1 MPATTA
7 TLSPSTDAK
16 RTVRGTAVQPDAPDK
31 LHVHPSQSL
40 DRAAVAAIDKIV
52 AAAPPLTKSRREKLA
67 TLLGG
72 VAA

>member
-7 TLSPSTDAK
+7 SLSPSSDAE
-16 RTVRGTAVQPDAPDK
+16 RTVRGTAVQPDVTDN
-31 LHVHPSQSL
+31 LHARPSQSL
-40 DRAAVAAIDKIV
+40 DRAVVAAIDKIV

-67 TLLGG
+67 NLLGG

>member
-16 RTVRGTAVQPDAPDK
+16 HAVRGTAVQPDAPDK
-31 LHVHPSQSL
+31 RHVPSQSL

-52 AAAPPLTKSRREKLA
+52 AAAPPLTTSRREKLA

>member
-7 TLSPSTDAK
+7 TLSPSTDAE
-16 RTVRGTAVQPDAPDK
+16 RPVRGTAVQHDVPDT
-31 LHVHPSQSL
+31 LHARPSQSL
-40 DRAAVAAIDKIV
+40 DREAVAAIDKIV

>member
-7 TLSPSTDAK
+7 TLSPSTDAE
-16 RTVRGTAVQPDAPDK
+16 RTVHGTAVQPDVPDN
-31 LHVHPSQSL
+31 LHTRPSQSL

>member
-1 MPATTA
+1 MPATT
-7 TLSPSTDAK
+7 TILSPSTDAE
-16 RTVRGTAVQPDAPDK
+16 RTVRGTAVQPDVPDN
-31 LHVHPSQSL
+31 LDARPNQSL
-40 DRAAVAAIDKIV
+40 DCAAVAAIDKIV

>member
-1 MPATTA
+1 MPATTT
-7 TLSPSTDAK
+7 TLSPSAAAK
-16 RTVRGTAVQPDAPDK
+16 RAGRGTSVHLDGPDSLRALPR
-31 LHVHPSQSL
+31 QSL
-40 DRAAVAAIDKIV
+40 DRAVIAAIDKIV

>member
-7 TLSPSTDAK
+7 TLSPSIDAE
-16 RTVRGTAVQPDAPDK
+16 RTVRGTAVQPDVHDN
-31 LHVHPSQSL
+31 LHARPSQSL
-40 DRAAVAAIDKIV
+40 DRAIVAAIDKIV
-52 AAAPPLTKSRREKLA
+52 ASAPPLTKSRREKLA